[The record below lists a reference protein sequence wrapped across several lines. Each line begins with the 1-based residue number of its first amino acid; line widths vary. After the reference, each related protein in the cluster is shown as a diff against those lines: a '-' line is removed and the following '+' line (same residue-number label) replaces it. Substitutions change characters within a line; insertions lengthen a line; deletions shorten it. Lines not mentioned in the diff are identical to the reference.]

1 MCVMCIF
8 PFFNNNNEKAR
19 NLISIMDM
27 TRIEFEIID
36 CSINKILVNIILKG
50 LKFIFGLYIEI
61 KRATIKYTLSTT
73 VTLYFTTSIFGII
86 DSNRSNVNT
95 QPKDIDIKKWQKFY
109 LGSVLI
115 SVNTVLIN
123 IYFMFGEKYA
133 FDHNLYST
141 IEIVTIFVYMALS
154 TKFSTID
161 V

>member
-36 CSINKILVNIILKG
+36 GSINKILVNIILKG

-95 QPKDIDIKKWQKFY
+95 QPKDIDIKKMAKILSGLSFNIGEHCSHKY
-109 LGSVLI
+109 LFHVR
-115 SVNTVLIN
+115 
-123 IYFMFGEKYA
+123 
-133 FDHNLYST
+133 
-141 IEIVTIFVYMALS
+141 
-154 TKFSTID
+154 
-161 V
+161 